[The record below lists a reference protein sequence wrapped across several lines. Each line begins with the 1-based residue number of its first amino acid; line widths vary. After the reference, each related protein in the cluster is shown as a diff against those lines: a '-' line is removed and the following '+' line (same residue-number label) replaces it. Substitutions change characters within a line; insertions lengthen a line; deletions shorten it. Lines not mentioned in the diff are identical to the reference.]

1 MDGKL
6 QIIAGILS
14 LFFLGVAIAKSMAQR
29 ARRREAAAKSIASSR
44 SGAIVSLHNPFA
56 EQQQETAPAVEQKET
71 APEPPPAPPQ
81 APAAPV
87 ESIYKWV

>member
-29 ARRREAAAKSIASSR
+29 ARRREAAAKSIASSK
-44 SGAIVSLHNPFA
+44 AAATVSLHNPFA
-56 EQQQETAPAVEQKET
+56 EQQQET